1 MNESIS
7 EGIISDYN
15 INNNS
20 FDYSFY
26 SFSSSKEDKSNKLID
41 NLRKKTLNTSNIR
54 EIIFSDK
61 RNFHIDLFK
70 SEKFAVCYNE
80 TIKTYLFNLYIFS
93 EFTNPKLIENDQRVN
108 IYLLERN
115 KEKDIFQYEIKE
127 LLENLNLASNKS
139 DIIQNFLKDINSF
152 FEEESYILLKQ
163 WKIKYKKTIIFLLIL
178 LIIIFLLSIKIFLI
192 FRNRYIQFE
201 YYIIGIYI
209 VLIIIML
216 FYMKYIIQK
225 IVNIDI
231 YLLFNQIKYMIN
243 KENEIKQII
252 NKWNQKEFESIRIKV
267 SVPISLN
274 YILFNLD
281 PFQNILIENLDISNV
296 KNIFYPQLKNSK
308 SEFIEFGNI
317 NKLLF

>member
-15 INNNS
+15 INDNS
-20 FDYSFY
+20 FDY

-41 NLRKKTLNTSNIR
+41 NLKKKTLNTSNIR

-178 LIIIFLLSIKIFLI
+178 LIIISLISIKIFLI

-216 FYMKYIIQK
+216 FIMKYIIQK

-281 PFQNILIENLDISNV
+281 PFQNILIENLEIRIYRIW
-296 KNIFYPQLKNSK
+296 KYK
-308 SEFIEFGNI
+308 
-317 NKLLF
+317 

>member
-15 INNNS
+15 INDNS
-20 FDYSFY
+20 FDY

-41 NLRKKTLNTSNIR
+41 NLKKKTLNTSNIR

-178 LIIIFLLSIKIFLI
+178 LIIISLISIKIFLI

-216 FYMKYIIQK
+216 FIMKYIIQK

-281 PFQNILIENLDISNV
+281 PFQNILIENLDISNL

>member
-15 INNNS
+15 INDNS
-20 FDYSFY
+20 FDY

-41 NLRKKTLNTSNIR
+41 NLKKKTLNTSNIR

-178 LIIIFLLSIKIFLI
+178 LIIISLISIKIFLI

-216 FYMKYIIQK
+216 FIMKYIIQK